1 MFSLISKFFSIKIQL
16 IVWIL
21 CALYLWVFSS
31 YEDENLLAKK
41 ILTKLSNFGTALSFM
56 IYSKDTKGLGP
67 KYNRDPDLIKEYVQ
81 PKSLSTGTNTLDST
95 TTTTESDSSVKFK
108 VPKTLVFIRH
118 GESDWNNIFNK
129 GLNVRMIV
137 NLVKSLINEFMIL
150 PLVHSI
156 FLDSPLN
163 HEGIDQAL
171 ELRRFIASSAN
182 DPTLTPN
189 VKQILEVLRTG
200 SNDSLPPSIIVSSTL
215 RRAIATTVLGLW
227 DRVAKTG
234 EQVHLLS
241 SLQEISRNVDTFAL
255 APANGLSDLPDDR
268 IIPHC
273 EGFDPAKLFNV
284 SNNFGNKNR
293 SFYGIK
299 RLLAFNEWAFKQPED
314 IIIVGGH
321 SLWFKQYFN
330 TFLPHSC
337 THEARN
343 KKIQNSGIV
352 TCKVYDYVDPQDGV
366 TYYRVDPDSIEVVYG
381 GFTTK

>member
-1 MFSLISKFFSIKIQL
+1 MAGIISNFFSIKFQL
-16 IVWIL
+16 ILWIL
-21 CALYLWVFSS
+21 CALYLWVFSA
-31 YEDENLLAKK
+31 YEDENLLAKR
-41 ILTKLSNFGTALSFM
+41 ILVKLSNFGTSLSFM

-67 KYNRDPDLIKEYVQ
+67 KYNRDPDLIKDFVQ
-81 PKSLSTGTNTLDST
+81 PKSISTGTNTLDST
-95 TTTTESDSSVKFK
+95 TTTSESDSSSIK

-129 GLNVRMIV
+129 GFNVRMIV
-137 NLVKSLINEFMIL
+137 TLVKSLINEIVIL

-171 ELRRFIASSAN
+171 ELRRYISSSIN
-182 DPTLTPN
+182 DPTLSPN
-189 VKQILEVLRTG
+189 VKQILEVLRNG
-200 SNDSLPPSIIVSSTL
+200 SNDPLPSSIIVSSTL

-227 DRVAKTG
+227 DRLSKTG

-255 APANGLSDLPDDR
+255 SPANGLSDLPDDR
-268 IIPHC
+268 VSPHC
-273 EGFDPAKLFNV
+273 EGYNPAKLYNV
-284 SNNFGNKNR
+284 ANNFGNKNR
-293 SFYGIK
+293 SFYGMK
-299 RLLAFNEWAFKQPED
+299 RLLAFNEWAFKQSED

-337 THEARN
+337 KHEART

-352 TCKVYDYVDPQDGV
+352 SLKVYDYVDPEDGV